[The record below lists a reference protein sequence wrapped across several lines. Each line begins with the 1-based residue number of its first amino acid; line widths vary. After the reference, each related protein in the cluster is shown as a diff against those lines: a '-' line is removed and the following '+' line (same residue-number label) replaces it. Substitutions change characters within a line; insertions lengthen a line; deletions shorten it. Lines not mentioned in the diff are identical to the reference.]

1 MGSPLILD
9 LSCLCP
15 SLARTNWARVSGPR
29 YSHPRKSWWSLR
41 GPYPHSYPP
50 HPDPLQAHPFQANP
64 LPAMPRNGL
73 GCWAGPGALDEA
85 LVLLEVGEGV
95 PRERLGRRLVVG
107 ALQEDP
113 GCAHHHDGCHHE
125 QAESVHGASNP
136 VPAVLLLGPRV
147 RESGVRRAPR
157 PQTPTPSWGLVT
169 DARPWHSCG
178 GYLRLAADGRCWRV
192 CSKYPAPSP
201 CSPATGRAGC
211 PICPGDREQGHGLPP
226 ATQCCHK
233 PVCELKK
240 VPLSQERIFT
250 GCIH

>member
-1 MGSPLILD
+1 MVSQTPLSTQL
-9 LSCLCP
+9 
-15 SLARTNWARVSGPR
+15 
-29 YSHPRKSWWSLR
+29 
-41 GPYPHSYPP
+41 PP
-50 HPDPLQAHPFQANP
+50 PPDPLQAHPFQANP
-64 LPAMPRNGL
+64 LPPTPRNGL

-125 QAESVHGASNP
+125 QAESVHSASDP

-147 RESGVRRAPR
+147 RDSGVRRAPR
-157 PQTPTPSWGLVT
+157 PQIPTPSWGLVT
-169 DARPWHSCG
+169 DTRPRHSCG
-178 GYLRLAADGRCWRV
+178 GYLRLAAGGRCWRV

-201 CSPATGRAGC
+201 CSPATGRAGY

-226 ATQCCHK
+226 ATQCSHK